1 MDKKRDDRGEKE
13 YCESSGIVVRC
24 LMKDGSSCLEEAET
38 MPSSAAVIVGRRNIN
53 SPNSNPCK
61 EGYSRPGTRN
71 LFFLFVSSTTLELVV
86 FPNLF
91 PSPKKAKT
99 QAEDEQ

>member
-53 SPNSNPCK
+53 YSP
-61 EGYSRPGTRN
+61 T
-71 LFFLFVSSTTLELVV
+71 
-86 FPNLF
+86 
-91 PSPKKAKT
+91 
-99 QAEDEQ
+99 